1 MIRYFTLTSF
11 DSVAII
17 FMFFFYYSSH
27 KTREFDPTAYHRSTT
42 AWDLF
47 QVLCGHI
54 AFFGYALCRAM
65 LRPLYVSVYSLEIVK
80 MKMKIVN
87 IDINNDLEITFT

>member
-1 MIRYFTLTSF
+1 
-11 DSVAII
+11 
-17 FMFFFYYSSH
+17 
-27 KTREFDPTAYHRSTT
+27 
-42 AWDLF
+42 
-47 QVLCGHI
+47 
-54 AFFGYALCRAM
+54 M